1 VRSWLRRFRW
11 LHALAFLQFCAAA
24 WSLPVNVDRT
34 VTFVLAGVVLLLVDE
49 DVQVRRRVA
58 RLERRVHDLSV
69 DRDRDEETD
78 RP

>member
-58 RLERRVHDLSV
+58 RLEYLVLDL